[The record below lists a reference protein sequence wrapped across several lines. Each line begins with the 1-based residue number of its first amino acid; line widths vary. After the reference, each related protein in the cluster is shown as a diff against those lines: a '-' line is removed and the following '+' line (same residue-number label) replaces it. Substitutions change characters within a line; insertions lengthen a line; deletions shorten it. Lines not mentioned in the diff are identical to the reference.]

1 VNGRSTVNIFKVL
14 PKCKDLSVRQPD
26 YPNPDTPK
34 WAAVDSYLS
43 GLLTV
48 SDVSLENVISANANA
63 GMPAHSTIWMAK
75 ALPVNGTIVT
85 IENNPIYAEV
95 AQHNIHLA
103 GVAPKVDFRVGNA
116 TEILPT
122 LQGHFDLIFIDA
134 DKHNNPTYLEWAM
147 KLARAGTVI
156 IADNIVR
163 GGSVVDANNS
173 DSSVQGVRRYL
184 EMVAMDARL
193 DSTALQTVGE
203 KGWDGFSISIVQD

>member
-1 VNGRSTVNIFKVL
+1 VL
-14 PKCKDLSVRQPD
+14 EIGTLGG
-26 YPNPDTPK
+26 Y
-34 WAAVDSYLS
+34 
-43 GLLTV
+43 
-48 SDVSLENVISANANA
+48 
-63 GMPAHSTIWMAK
+63 STIWMAK